1 MSEMGRSAHS
11 TVDVTDAKRGND
23 IGAALT
29 AELRKRSSANGD
41 SVAVTGT
48 WKPWLAGWQWIGA
61 CPPRGGPGRQQG
73 VPLQRMQAGKPWQPS
88 PSRAAPG
95 HSGGGFGGGRL
106 DGNFWGG
113 ANGTDKRSVHWVRHQ
128 VGTPPNTGGR

>member
-1 MSEMGRSAHS
+1 MAS
-11 TVDVTDAKRGND
+11 DKRERYRRCPD
-23 IGAALT
+23 CRAPKAV
-29 AELRKRSSANGD
+29 KRQRRLSGGD
-41 SVAVTGT
+41 WNLEA
-48 WKPWLAGWQWIGA
+48 LAGWLAVDRGLSAARGA
-61 CPPRGGPGRQQG
+61 GAPAGRAAAANASG
-73 VPLQRMQAGKPWQPS
+73 QAIHGWQPS